1 MIYPAAAIKTEDKV
15 MSTKF
20 NPCTLGC
27 TSLFPNTGF
36 TTQYTKRN
44 CVSAMKKRF
53 GQRMSFINAVKSF
66 NKKIL
71 CKEKRRFTN
80 CNAIIEI

>member
-1 MIYPAAAIKTEDKV
+1 MIYPAAAIRTDERQ

-20 NPCTLGC
+20 QPLTFGRILL
-27 TSLFPNTGF
+27 SANTGI
-36 TTQYTKRN
+36 TIQYTKRN